1 MFEQE
6 KVTNQNVYIKIAG
19 TKRPVSLFV
28 KDWTAAGIWVQS
40 EDLHLELAQLA
51 DEQGMPGFLE
61 KNPVIFLPHHR
72 IEWVM
77 VSDVVF
83 LQVREVWDAR
93 HPRRARLACE
103 AVHAFQTRQL
113 SIDRGVAGMLLAA
126 SVDVAP

>member
-19 TKRPVSLFV
+19 AKRPASLIV
-28 KDWTAAGIWVQS
+28 KEWTATGIWVQS

-51 DEQGMPGFLE
+51 NEQGIPGFLE

-77 VSDVVF
+77 VA
-83 LQVREVWDAR
+83 AR
-93 HPRRARLACE
+93 AILR
-103 AVHAFQTRQL
+103 
-113 SIDRGVAGMLLAA
+113 
-126 SVDVAP
+126 